1 VQIGLIVVLI
11 VGVLGSAGA
20 AVADSPPVGATAL
33 FPSPNERFGFGVL
46 YGISNYNV
54 LPLNA
59 GWYQNWG
66 HAANAPHP
74 GSMLAAHVVRVSPE
88 GLQLNPAEVER
99 IAEAD
104 PGALWLIGNEPD
116 MFAQDNVTPGQ
127 YAVQYRQAYFTIKR
141 YDPTAQVAAGG
152 IVQPT
157 PLRLGW
163 LSATWDAYQALYG
176 RPMPADVWNIHNY
189 ILQEAPGQWGCGI
202 PPGYYGVPGATY
214 PFNRHDDPTIFQD
227 HVRAMRQWM
236 ADHGQRDKPLVI
248 SEYGIL
254 FPESS
259 GFDLTRVRNFFV
271 NTANWM
277 LTASDP
283 ALGYPADEN
292 HLVQRWMWYSLDDT
306 NYNNAGNTIAGLMDP
321 TTRQMR
327 AMGQAFA
334 DLATPLRRPY
344 TNLVVARVRVTP
356 ADGSPALT
364 DQAQLVT
371 VRAVIQNRGNSAV
384 NRSFRVVIQDQA
396 GNRVYEQTVN
406 GLAAR
411 YGGDAVVQTTWQKP
425 AGTAWRLIVLVDAD
439 NAVGESN
446 EEDNQWTVSP
456 MTDLDL
462 ASLTVV
468 DAEGR
473 IVTAQSVNALIT
485 LTAVVKNLGGLVL
498 NGAALRFWD
507 GEELLHQEA
516 LPTLA
521 PGEDVEVTFEWSE
534 AQPGF
539 HALAADL
546 VLPPG
551 IGDPVE
557 DNNRLGRDV
566 LLAGQRVYLPSV
578 LGAQYQSSQAAP
590 ECHNALAN
598 PGFETGTLTGWQA
611 SAFVTLANAGCYAG
625 SYCAYLGRGWN
636 LEDDLSQ
643 TVYVKPWAN
652 ARLNFAWAVVTTE
665 TAAAPRDTL
674 AVEIRSGTGQLLR
687 TMETLSNQ
695 DAHPYWYTS
704 SFDLNEFVGQTIQLH
719 FHARNDGANVTSFF
733 VDEVS
738 VEVCEGN

>member
-1 VQIGLIVVLI
+1 
-11 VGVLGSAGA
+11 
-20 AVADSPPVGATAL
+20 
-33 FPSPNERFGFGVL
+33 
-46 YGISNYNV
+46 
-54 LPLNA
+54 
-59 GWYQNWG
+59 
-66 HAANAPHP
+66 
-74 GSMLAAHVVRVSPE
+74 
-88 GLQLNPAEVER
+88 
-99 IAEAD
+99 
-104 PGALWLIGNEPD
+104 
-116 MFAQDNVTPGQ
+116 
-127 YAVQYRQAYFTIKR
+127 
-141 YDPTAQVAAGG
+141 
-152 IVQPT
+152 
-157 PLRLGW
+157 
-163 LSATWDAYQALYG
+163 
-176 RPMPADVWNIHNY
+176 
-189 ILQEAPGQWGCGI
+189 
-202 PPGYYGVPGATY
+202 
-214 PFNRHDDPTIFQD
+214 
-227 HVRAMRQWM
+227 
-236 ADHGQRDKPLVI
+236 
-248 SEYGIL
+248 
-254 FPESS
+254 
-259 GFDLTRVRNFFV
+259 
-271 NTANWM
+271 
-277 LTASDP
+277 
-283 ALGYPADEN
+283 
-292 HLVQRWMWYSLDDT
+292 
-306 NYNNAGNTIAGLMDP
+306 
-321 TTRQMR
+321 MR